1 MNFLSLNIRG
11 VGEDCKVLWV
21 RRLRK
26 KHKLSFIAIQ
36 ETQISDAEHIDVAA
50 CWGSNEF
57 GVSRVNSVGRSDG
70 LLNLWDRNFFTSTKT
85 ISSRNYLINIGN
97 WVGIHQP
104 VIFANI
110 YGPQAVKEK
119 ARIWK
124 ELKEIIEDNEGI
136 CVIMGD
142 FNAV

>member
-70 LLNLWDRNFFTSTKT
+70 LLNLWDRNFYFD
-85 ISSRNYLINIGN
+85 
-97 WVGIHQP
+97 
-104 VIFANI
+104 
-110 YGPQAVKEK
+110 
-119 ARIWK
+119 
-124 ELKEIIEDNEGI
+124 EDNLLTKLPHKHWQLGGYSST
-136 CVIMGD
+136 C
-142 FNAV
+142 NLR